1 MHILEAIDQKG
12 EVTRVGLEAML
23 ALGQGDTARS
33 AQLYRQAAEVLES
46 AVARLSKASEKDHA
60 RFFAATYYYKG
71 GAYQEAARVCDQI
84 RERRL
89 PVRVRHLY
97 PPFLKDVEERS
108 APDYVA
114 RYKRILEDNFRH
126 AIYQNDPTA
135 AQKVIDV
142 LKDHQY
148 ILPHPFMAYVRAR
161 CCQIGGKRRAATLFY
176 REAWGFEP
184 DNPLYW
190 LAYLDSLCKEGKHV
204 EAWAIVE
211 DRLENHPGAISSIG
225 AMSVINATLERDRD
239 ANTPADEPIRH
250 RRRDDLLKHFDSALE
265 ACQSMAPGERRAIA
279 PQIDRAFLIAWV
291 PYGEVNGI
299 DQQPALI
306 DRWIELSPDSPHARS
321 LKRMISHLDESSGQD
336 VRVGIQQAERYINEF
351 SMKRFEEMSP
361 ILDTSL
367 V

>member
-1 MHILEAIDQKG
+1 MHILLAIDEQG

-23 ALGQGDTARS
+23 ALQQGDTARS
-33 AQLYRQAAEVLES
+33 AQHDRQAGEMLES

-60 RFFAATYYYKG
+60 RFFAATHYYKG

-89 PVRVRHLY
+89 PARVRHLY
-97 PPFLKDVEERS
+97 PPFLEDVEERS

-114 RYKRILEDNFRH
+114 RYKRILEDNFRQ
-126 AIYQNDPTA
+126 AIDQNDPTA

-148 ILPHPFMAYVRAR
+148 ILPHPYMAYVRAR
-161 CCQIGGKRRAATLFY
+161 CCEIEGKRRVATSFY

-190 LAYLDSLCKEGKHV
+190 LAYLDSLCKEGKHA

-211 DRLENHPGAISSIG
+211 DQLEKHPGALSSIG
-225 AMSVINATLERDRD
+225 AMSVMSAILERDRR
-239 ANTPADEPIRH
+239 ANPPADEPTRQ
-250 RRRDDLLKHFDSALE
+250 RWRDDLLRHFDSALK
-265 ACQSMAPGERRAIA
+265 ACGSITPDQRRAIA
-279 PQIDRAFLIAWV
+279 PQIDRAFLIAWA
-291 PYGEVNGI
+291 PYGEVHGVAK
-299 DQQPALI
+299 QSALI
-306 DRWIELSPDSPHARS
+306 QRWIELNPDSPHARVLRGMVS
-321 LKRMISHLDESSGQD
+321 DPSEASTGDARE
-336 VRVGIQQAERYINEF
+336 GIRQAERYINEF
-351 SMKRFEEMSP
+351 SMKRLEETSP
-361 ILDTSL
+361 ILDASL